1 MIDGCPTIR
10 NSDAEESQLH
20 HDTPGRPPSRHPR
33 GSTFVAALDTVDGD
47 MGPLMTHSAD
57 HPSTTDQASG
67 EGSDLEFRPPSM
79 EEGAAMWRIA
89 RDSGTLDLNT
99 SYAYLIMAR
108 DFAATSRLAVSAGE
122 PVGFVLG
129 YRRPTAPERLFVWQ
143 IAVDESQRGRR
154 VAARL
159 LDGLLADLPEVTT
172 LETTIT
178 ADNTASQRLFTSFAE
193 RHGAEHTIEPLLT
206 EAHFPDPGHGAEL
219 LHTISA
225 LRVGS

>member
-1 MIDGCPTIR
+1 
-10 NSDAEESQLH
+10 
-20 HDTPGRPPSRHPR
+20 
-33 GSTFVAALDTVDGD
+33 
-47 MGPLMTHSAD
+47 MGQLMTHSAD
-57 HPSTTDQASG
+57 HPSTPDKTAG
-67 EGSDLEFRPPSM
+67 EASDLDFRPPTM

-108 DFAATSRLAVSAGE
+108 DFAATSRVAVAAGE

-129 YRRPTAPERLFVWQ
+129 YQRPTAPERLFVWQ

-154 VAARL
+154 IAARL
-159 LDGLLADLPEVTT
+159 LDALLADLPHVTT

-178 ADNTASQRLFTSFAE
+178 ADNAASQRLFASFAE
-193 RHGAEHTIEPLLT
+193 RHGASHHVGPLLT

-219 LHTISA
+219 LHEISE
-225 LRVGS
+225 LRSDT